1 MRKFLLDTHVLYWW
15 VTGDASLPARMRRP
29 LREARASNPVYIS
42 DITLWEIAALVQRGR
57 IELQLPLRD
66 WLERASAP
74 PLVHR
79 VGISPAV
86 AAELV
91 ALPDS
96 FPGDPADRIIAAAAR
111 AIGATLMTCDE
122 RIVESMAVPT
132 F

>member
-1 MRKFLLDTHVLYWW
+1 MKKFLLDTHILYWW
-15 VTGDASLPARMRRP
+15 VSGDASLPARMRRP
-29 LREARASNPVYIS
+29 LQETRANNPVYIS

-74 PLVHR
+74 PLVQR

-96 FPGDPADRIIAAAAR
+96 FPRDPADRIIAAAAR
-111 AIGATLMTCDE
+111 AIGATLMTCDK
-122 RIVESMAVPT
+122 RIVESKAVPT